1 MSGLVAVAFFA
12 ASPVSAQTLTD
23 SLKKV
28 PGIDR
33 MLHKN
38 TVVGTVSDVFG
49 TTISLNAFNMH
60 SSSTSQYTIDASN
73 AAVFKGGATSSLSEI
88 VAGDK
93 IMVKGAITGT
103 NVIATKIRSVENMK
117 PFRGHHKDFASSTEN
132 IRAKFTLGNVVA
144 VDGDRF
150 TIVDKGH
157 RDNATTTYNV
167 ITGGTTIFKKAG
179 ESATLADVTV
189 GQFVMVAGAKNS
201 SNDTITATK
210 VNVVTKPGWGE
221 GKGPRGGR

>member
-12 ASPVSAQTLTD
+12 ASPVSAQTLAD

-38 TVVGTVSDVFG
+38 TVVGTVSVVSG
-49 TTISLNAFNMH
+49 TTINLNAFNMH
-60 SSSTSQYTIDASN
+60 SSTTSQYTIDASN

-93 IMVKGAITGT
+93 IVVRGAITGT
-103 NVIATKIRSVENMK
+103 NVIATKIRNVESMK
-117 PFRGHHKDFASSTEN
+117 HLRGHYKNFASSTDKV
-132 IRAKFTLGNVVA
+132 RAKFTLGNVVA
-144 VDGDRF
+144 VDGDRL

-167 ITGGTTIFKKAG
+167 ITGGTTTFKKAG
-179 ESATLADVTV
+179 KSATLADVTV

-201 SNDTITATK
+201 SNDTITATR
-210 VNVVTKPGWGE
+210 VNVVTKPEWGE
-221 GKGPRGGR
+221 GKGPRRSR